1 MYILFPPDFVWVAR
15 FASIVLWMIAISAK
29 LTKKKTT
36 VSYFQ
41 GFLCK
46 INNQMS
52 HPNSIPVKVGIMSE
66 FLFFKAI
73 SKHLN

>member
-1 MYILFPPDFVWVAR
+1 MFTPDFFWVAR
-15 FASIVLWMIAISAK
+15 FASIVVWMIAISAK

-52 HPNSIPVKVGIMSE
+52 HPNSILVEVGIILE
-66 FLFFKAI
+66 LLLF
-73 SKHLN
+73 